1 VAADRLGVAGRALR
15 EIAGRLQAICLEA
28 GLTVATA
35 ESCTGGLLGDAL
47 TDVPGS
53 SGYYLGGVVAY
64 ADGAKASLLGVG
76 AEVLAAHGAVSAQ
89 AARAMA
95 EGVRTRL
102 GADLAVAVTGIA
114 GPGGA
119 TADKPVGLV
128 YLAVAGPGDTEVH
141 RRRWAGTR
149 AENKDA
155 SAAAALDLLH
165 ARAARVAAAGRGA
178 DPDRILG
185 PDDPRQR

>member
-1 VAADRLGVAGRALR
+1 MAGQALHDIADRL
-15 EIAGRLQAICLEA
+15 QATCLEA

-47 TDVPGS
+47 TDVAGS

-64 ADGAKASLLGVG
+64 ADATKASLLGVG
-76 AEVLAAHGAVSAQ
+76 AEILAAHGAVSAQ

-95 EGVRTRL
+95 EGVRARL

-128 YLAVAGPGDTEVH
+128 YVAVAGPGGTEVH
-141 RRRWAGTR
+141 RRRWGGTR
-149 AENKDA
+149 AENKAA

-165 ARAARVAAAGRGA
+165 ARAARVAVAGRGT
-178 DPDRILG
+178 DPDGILG